1 MQLGRKKQ
9 KSQQRTEFVH
19 IFNGISHKH
28 MQWGWKMKSEKQCER
43 KGERTGEKGT
53 HARSH
58 THARTHTYI
67 TLLDV
72 NLIRISRQTEYVS
85 PLNTHE
91 ICKIATT
98 KTIIISRK
106 MKCEYRIVD
115 PGSVSFHLN
124 NSVLLTNSFPSLF
137 VCLVGFYSSTL
148 FPWSL
153 RTNSRQNI
161 HFA

>member
-1 MQLGRKKQ
+1 
-9 KSQQRTEFVH
+9 
-19 IFNGISHKH
+19 
-28 MQWGWKMKSEKQCER
+28 MKSEKQCER

-137 VCLVGFYSSTL
+137 VCLFAWLVFILLRFSRDRFEQIRAKTFTL
-148 FPWSL
+148 PNRYYKFHNRYVHNTFIK
-153 RTNSRQNI
+153 RTRTPL
-161 HFA
+161 HYR